1 MENMDDVK
9 KIIGIYRSGMVG
21 TGTTIAAIAVL
32 GLSLPVSFFVGA
44 AVALGGAIGCV
55 CAD

>member
-21 TGTTIAAIAVL
+21 TGTTLAAIAVL